1 MDDAD
6 DDGNLASRTVYVSVY
21 TDQNSKVFEISDEP
35 STHIFETDK
44 DKKKYNEIEELKYN
58 DEVSIMS
65 SVVLSTVEENGEEDK
80 EASEEENR
88 TRLDICQVNVSLI
101 KQQTEIMT
109 LVFDKYVSI
118 ISQKKQEW
126 IFEA

>member
-21 TDQNSKVFEISDEP
+21 TDQHSKVFEISDEP

-65 SVVLSTVEENGEEDK
+65 SVALSTVEENGEEDK